1 VRIPHINLLP
11 ARQDEAWLEI
21 LIALMTEET
30 GMLGGGGWLGVPA
43 QALSRERRIREG
55 LDPALGLD
63 KGELPENRG
72 LNPSP
77 GLGETKGS
85 LVPGQKPGILDVQE
99 VGLEIAVLDLEIPE
113 EGGILGQVPE
123 QEILDDLGLTAAS
136 LGLNLIDEIDGL
148 DPEAEGVET
157 KLKSLL

>member
-1 VRIPHINLLP
+1 
-11 ARQDEAWLEI
+11 
-21 LIALMTEET
+21 M
-30 GMLGGGGWLGVPA
+30 GGGWLGVPA
-43 QALSRERRIREG
+43 QALSRGRRIREG

-113 EGGILGQVPE
+113 

-148 DPEAEGVET
+148 DPEAEG
-157 KLKSLL
+157 